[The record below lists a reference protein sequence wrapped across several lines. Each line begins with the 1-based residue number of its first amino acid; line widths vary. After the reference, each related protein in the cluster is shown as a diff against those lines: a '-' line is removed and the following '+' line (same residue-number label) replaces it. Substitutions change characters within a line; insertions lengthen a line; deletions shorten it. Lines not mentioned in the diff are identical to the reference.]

1 MEKMENPSV
10 RRRSLNEK
18 DILKVILAVMTI
30 GIWSLVFQN
39 AGIIPKIEYEKVLVV
54 NTVDVEGD
62 VDVEGS
68 VMVNNTVGIDIRA
81 INGHYNAFWGKKS
94 TNGPYYAIPVTQ
106 NWD

>member
-30 GIWSLVFQN
+30 GIWALVFQN

-68 VMVNNTVGIDIRA
+68 VNVEGSVSVDNTVDINIA
-81 INGHYNAFWGKKS
+81 KVNGYDTKSYNKGHLGVS
-94 TNGPYYAIPVTQ
+94 SR
-106 NWD
+106 